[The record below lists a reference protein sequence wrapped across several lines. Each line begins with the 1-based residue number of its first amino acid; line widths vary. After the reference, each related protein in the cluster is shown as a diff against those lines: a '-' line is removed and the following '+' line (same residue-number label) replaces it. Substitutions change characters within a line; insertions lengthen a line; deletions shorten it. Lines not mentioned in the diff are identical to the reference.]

1 MLNGSILFRIFRQ
14 LNIEEIYGII
24 KLPDKGNKRVRS
36 AIKMKKAL
44 SLIIG
49 TVYSLTYFVLYNI
62 VNYIHREDIFHPF
75 HLIITLVSLLTVL
88 IFVYTGLWEKHFFY
102 SAAVTSITAFVI
114 VSIINVV
121 NICVMEE
128 LLVVAFALQQIVTFI
143 LFYLILYVAYSVKR
157 HRQSSI
163 VSLIFAI
170 VFCITLIVSL
180 ILIAKFTTTEIANTL
195 MSYIS
200 IVLPIIMYTVLVI
213 LVKNKFVFRSA
224 VLLLWLMCSL
234 SLISIPDSQ
243 FQLMMLGNF
252 VSIRVCAS
260 FANIIIWMVS
270 LVDHVIALIISEHKK
285 AAIKE

>member
-1 MLNGSILFRIFRQ
+1 M
-14 LNIEEIYGII
+14 NIEEIYGII

-213 LVKNKFVFRSA
+213 VVKNKFVFRSA

>member
-1 MLNGSILFRIFRQ
+1 
-14 LNIEEIYGII
+14 
-24 KLPDKGNKRVRS
+24 
-36 AIKMKKAL
+36 MKKAL

-285 AAIKE
+285 AAIKEK

>member
-1 MLNGSILFRIFRQ
+1 
-14 LNIEEIYGII
+14 
-24 KLPDKGNKRVRS
+24 
-36 AIKMKKAL
+36 MKKAL
-44 SLIIG
+44 SLITG

-62 VNYIHREDIFHPF
+62 VSYIHREDIFHPF

-102 SAAVTSITAFVI
+102 SAAVTSIPAFVI

-128 LLVVAFALQQIVTFI
+128 LLAVAFALQQIVTFI

-213 LVKNKFVFRSA
+213 VVKNKFVFRSA

-285 AAIKE
+285 TPIKE

>member
-1 MLNGSILFRIFRQ
+1 MQSKCSFI
-14 LNIEEIYGII
+14 
-24 KLPDKGNKRVRS
+24 S
-36 AIKMKKAL
+36 
-44 SLIIG
+44 G

-88 IFVYTGLWEKHFFY
+88 IFVYTGLWIKHFFY
-102 SAAVTSITAFVI
+102 SAAVTSIPVFVI

-121 NICVMEE
+121 NICVMDEF
-128 LLVVAFALQQIVTFI
+128 VAVAFALQQIVTFI

-180 ILIAKFTTTEIANTL
+180 ILVAKSITNGKANTL
-195 MSYIS
+195 VSYIS
-200 IVLPIIMYTVLVI
+200 FVLPIIMYTVLVI
-213 LVKNKFVFRSA
+213 VVKNKFVFRSA

-234 SLISIPDSQ
+234 SLISIPDSH
-243 FQLMMLGNF
+243 FQLMMLSDF
-252 VSIRVCAS
+252 LSIRLCAS
-260 FANIIIWMVS
+260 FDNIIIWMVS
-270 LVDHVIALIISEHKK
+270 LVDHIIALIISERKK
-285 AAIKE
+285 APLQE